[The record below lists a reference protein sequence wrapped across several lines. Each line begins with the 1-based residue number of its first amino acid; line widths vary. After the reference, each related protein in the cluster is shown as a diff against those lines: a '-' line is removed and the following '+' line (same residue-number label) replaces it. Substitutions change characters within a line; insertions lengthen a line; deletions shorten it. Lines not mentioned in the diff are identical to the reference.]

1 MEKNCLTVGILYC
14 IMFAIEKI
22 AADSFGVGRPFAFFD
37 EKCRIV
43 RFDMADIFDLFKQI
57 AKKEEAPTTP
67 IAWIVVGLGNPGKKY
82 FNTRHNAGFLCLDY
96 IAQKENIRIDRSKF
110 HSLCG
115 EGQIAGQRVLLMM
128 PQTFMNHSGTAV
140 KEVMDFY
147 KIDPSHLIV
156 ISDDI
161 AQKPGKIRVRA
172 KGSSGGQK
180 GLGDIIYQL
189 GRDDFPRIRLGV
201 GEKPHPDY
209 DLADWVLSEFNKQE
223 QELMFSAFPYAHEGL
238 CKLLAGDIDMAQ
250 RICNSYSPEEK
261 KA

>member
-1 MEKNCLTVGILYC
+1 
-14 IMFAIEKI
+14 
-22 AADSFGVGRPFAFFD
+22 
-37 EKCRIV
+37 
-43 RFDMADIFDLFKQI
+43 MADIFDLFKKI
-57 AKKEEAPTTP
+57 AKNEETTTTP

-128 PQTFMNHSGTAV
+128 PQTLMNASGLAV
-140 KEVMDFY
+140 KEAMDFY
-147 KIDPSHLIV
+147 KIDLSHIIV
-156 ISDDI
+156 ISDDTT
-161 AQKPGKIRVRA
+161 QRPGKIRIRK
-172 KGSSGGQK
+172 KGSAGGHN
-180 GLGDIIYQL
+180 GLKNIIYHL
-189 GRDDFPRIRLGV
+189 VSEDFQRIRLGV

-223 QELMFSAFPYAHEGL
+223 QELLFASFPCAHEGL
-238 CKLLAGDIDMAQ
+238 CKLLEGDIEMAQ

>member
-1 MEKNCLTVGILYC
+1 MGISYS
-14 IMFAIEKI
+14 IISAIEKF

-37 EKCRIV
+37 IKTQECEV
-43 RFDMADIFDLFKQI
+43 CMADIFDLFKKI
-57 AKKEEAPTTP
+57 AKKEDAPTSP

-96 IAQKENIRIDRSKF
+96 IAQKENIRIERSKF

-161 AQKPGKIRVRA
+161 TQKPGKIRVRA

-209 DLADWVLSEFNKQE
+209 DLADWVVSEFTPDE
-223 QELMFSAFPYAHEGL
+223 QKALFDCFGCAHEGL
-238 CKLLAGDIDMAQ
+238 CKLLEGDIEMAQ

>member
-1 MEKNCLTVGILYC
+1 
-14 IMFAIEKI
+14 
-22 AADSFGVGRPFAFFD
+22 
-37 EKCRIV
+37 
-43 RFDMADIFDLFKQI
+43 MADIFDLFKQI

-82 FNTRHNAGFLCLDY
+82 VNTRHNAGFLCIDY

-115 EGQIAGQRVLLMM
+115 EAQLAGQRVLFLK

-140 KEVMDFY
+140 KEAMDFY
-147 KIDPSHLIV
+147 KIDPSHLVV

-161 AQKPGKIRVRA
+161 AQKPGKIRIRQ

-209 DLADWVLSEFNKQE
+209 DLAAWVLSEFTADE
-223 QELMFSAFPYAHEGL
+223 QKALFDCFGCAHEGL
-238 CKLLAGDIDMAQ
+238 LKLLGGDIAAAQ
-250 RICNSYSPEEK
+250 QICNSYSPEEK

>member
-1 MEKNCLTVGILYC
+1 MT
-14 IMFAIEKI
+14 
-22 AADSFGVGRPFAFFD
+22 
-37 EKCRIV
+37 
-43 RFDMADIFDLFKQI
+43 DIFDLFKKI
-57 AKKEEAPTTP
+57 AKKEEAPISP

-115 EGQIAGQRVLLMM
+115 EGLIAGQRVLLMQ
-128 PQTFMNHSGTAV
+128 PQTLMNHSGVAV
-140 KEVMDFY
+140 KEAMDFY
-147 KIDPSHLIV
+147 KIDLAHVII
-156 ISDDI
+156 ISDDTT
-161 AQKPGKIRVRA
+161 QKPGKIRIRK
-172 KGSSGGQK
+172 KGSAGGHN
-180 GLGDIIYQL
+180 GLKNIIYHL
-189 GRDDFPRIRLGV
+189 VSEDFQRIRLGV

-223 QELMFSAFPYAHEGL
+223 QELLFASFPCAHEGL
-238 CKLLAGDIDMAQ
+238 CKLLEGDIEMAQ

>member
-1 MEKNCLTVGILYC
+1 MRRTPRESGALLRFLV
-14 IMFAIEKI
+14 
-22 AADSFGVGRPFAFFD
+22 
-37 EKCRIV
+37 KCRIV
-43 RFDMADIFDLFKQI
+43 RYAMADIFALFKQI
-57 AKKEEAPTTP
+57 AKKEETP
-67 IAWIVVGLGNPGKKY
+67 ASPISWIVVGLGNPGNKY

-115 EGQIAGQRVLLMM
+115 EGQIAGQRVLFLK

-147 KIDPSHLIV
+147 KIDLSHLIV

-161 AQKPGKIRVRA
+161 AQKPGKIRIRP

-180 GLGDIIYQL
+180 GLGDIITQL
-189 GRDDFPRIRLGV
+189 GNENFPRIRLGV

-209 DLADWVLSEFNKQE
+209 DLAAWVVSEFTSDE
-223 QELMFSAFPYAHEGL
+223 QKALFDCFGCAHEGL
-238 CKLLAGDIDMAQ
+238 LKILGGDIAAAQ
-250 RICNSYSPEEK
+250 QICNSYSPQEK

>member
-1 MEKNCLTVGILYC
+1 
-14 IMFAIEKI
+14 
-22 AADSFGVGRPFAFFD
+22 
-37 EKCRIV
+37 
-43 RFDMADIFDLFKQI
+43 MADIFDLFKQI

-110 HSLCG
+110 HSLYG

-128 PQTFMNHSGTAV
+128 PQTFMNASGTAV
-140 KEVMDFY
+140 REAADFY
-147 KIDPSHLIV
+147 KIDPSHIIV
-156 ISDDI
+156 LSDDI
-161 AQKPGKIRVRA
+161 TQKPGKLRVRQ
-172 KGSSGGQK
+172 KGSAGGHN
-180 GLGDIIYQL
+180 GLKDIIYQL
-189 GRDDFPRIRLGV
+189 NSESFPRIRLGV

-223 QELMFSAFPYAHEGL
+223 QEALFSSFSYAHEGL
-238 CKLLAGDIDMAQ
+238 CKLLAGDMEMAQ
-250 RICNSYSPEEK
+250 RICNSYTPEEK

>member
-1 MEKNCLTVGILYC
+1 MDKIRLTVAPWYSI
-14 IMFAIEKI
+14 IFAIEKT
-22 AADSFGVGRPFAFFD
+22 AADSSGVGRPFAFFYR
-37 EKCRIV
+37 KRRNV
-43 RFDMADIFDLFKQI
+43 RYDMADIFDLFKQI

-115 EGQIAGQRVLLMM
+115 EGQLAGQRVLLLK

-140 KEVMDFY
+140 KEAMDFY

-161 AQKPGKIRVRA
+161 GEVMSLCSRVLVMK
-172 KGSSGGQK
+172 KGRIVRQTNRTEMTVS
-180 GLGDIIYQL
+180 QL
-189 GRDDFPRIRLGV
+189 
-201 GEKPHPDY
+201 EDY
-209 DLADWVLSEFNKQE
+209 LTK
-223 QELMFSAFPYAHEGL
+223 
-238 CKLLAGDIDMAQ
+238 
-250 RICNSYSPEEK
+250 EE
-261 KA
+261 

>member
-1 MEKNCLTVGILYC
+1 
-14 IMFAIEKI
+14 
-22 AADSFGVGRPFAFFD
+22 
-37 EKCRIV
+37 
-43 RFDMADIFDLFKQI
+43 MADIFDLFKQI
-57 AKKEEAPTTP
+57 AKKEDAPTSP

-82 FNTRHNAGFLCLDY
+82 VNTRHNAGFLCMDY

-115 EGQIAGQRVLLMM
+115 EGQLAGQRVLFLK

-140 KEVMDFY
+140 KEAMDFY

-209 DLADWVLSEFNKQE
+209 DLADWVLGKLSKDSSDAISARLDDVYSAA
-223 QELMFSAFPYAHEGL
+223 ELIICG
-238 CKLLAGDIDMAQ
+238 KIDEAMQ
-250 RICNSYSPEEK
+250 RYSK
-261 KA
+261 

>member
-1 MEKNCLTVGILYC
+1 
-14 IMFAIEKI
+14 
-22 AADSFGVGRPFAFFD
+22 
-37 EKCRIV
+37 
-43 RFDMADIFDLFKQI
+43 MADIFDLFRQI

-115 EGQIAGQRVLLMM
+115 EGQIAGQRVLLMQ
-128 PQTFMNHSGTAV
+128 PQTLMNHSGVAV
-140 KEVMDFY
+140 KEAMEFY
-147 KIDPSHLIV
+147 KIDLAHVIV
-156 ISDDI
+156 ISDDTT
-161 AQKPGKIRVRA
+161 QKPGKIRIRK
-172 KGSSGGQK
+172 KGSAGGHN
-180 GLGDIIYQL
+180 GLKNIIYHL
-189 GRDDFPRIRLGV
+189 VSEDFQRIRLGV

-223 QELMFSAFPYAHEGL
+223 QEALFASFPCAHEGL
-238 CKLLAGDIDMAQ
+238 CKLLEGDIEMAQ

>member
-1 MEKNCLTVGILYC
+1 MSR
-14 IMFAIEKI
+14 A
-22 AADSFGVGRPFAFFD
+22 PFCVFWMKTQD
-37 EKCRIV
+37 CEV
-43 RFDMADIFDLFKQI
+43 TMADIFDLFKQI
-57 AKKEEAPTTP
+57 AKKEEAPTSP
-67 IAWIVVGLGNPGKKY
+67 ISWIVVGLGNPGKKY
-82 FNTRHNAGFLCLDY
+82 VNTRHNAGFLCMDY
-96 IAQKENIRIDRSKF
+96 IAQKENIRNDRSKF

-115 EGQIAGQRVLLMM
+115 EAQLAGQRVLFLK

-140 KEVMDFY
+140 KEAMDFY
-147 KIDPSHLIV
+147 KIDPSHLVV

-161 AQKPGKIRVRA
+161 AQKPGKIRIRQ

-209 DLADWVLSEFNKQE
+209 DLAAWVLSEFSSDE
-223 QELMFSAFPYAHEGL
+223 QKALFDCFGCAHEGL
-238 CKLLAGDIDMAQ
+238 LKILGGDIAAAQ
-250 RICNSYSPEEK
+250 QICNSYSPEEK

>member
-1 MEKNCLTVGILYC
+1 MSR
-14 IMFAIEKI
+14 A
-22 AADSFGVGRPFAFFD
+22 PFCVFHP
-37 EKCRIV
+37 KRGNV
-43 RFDMADIFDLFKQI
+43 RYTMADIFDLFKQI

-201 GEKPHPDY
+201 GAKPHPDY
-209 DLADWVLSEFNKQE
+209 DLADWVVSEFNKQE
-223 QELMFSAFPYAHEGL
+223 QELMFAAFPYAHEGL
-238 CKLLAGDIDMAQ
+238 CKLLQGDMEMAQ

>member
-1 MEKNCLTVGILYC
+1 
-14 IMFAIEKI
+14 
-22 AADSFGVGRPFAFFD
+22 
-37 EKCRIV
+37 
-43 RFDMADIFDLFKQI
+43 MADIFDLFKQI
-57 AKKEEAPTTP
+57 AKKEEAPATP

-82 FNTRHNAGFLCLDY
+82 VNTRHNAGFLCLDY
-96 IAQKENIRIDRSKF
+96 ISQKENIRIDRSKF

-115 EGQIAGQRVLLMM
+115 EAQLAGQRVLFLK

-140 KEVMDFY
+140 KEAMDFY

-209 DLADWVLSEFNKQE
+209 DLADWVVSEFNKQE
-223 QELMFSAFPYAHEGL
+223 QELMFAAFPYAHEGL
-238 CKLLAGDIDMAQ
+238 LKLLAGDMEMAQ

>member
-1 MEKNCLTVGILYC
+1 MPVPTQEQYIKMLDTAKEQGYAYPAINVTTIEVINGALKAFAEAKSDGIIQISLGGGQ
-14 IMFAIEKI
+14 FA
-22 AADSFGVGRPFAFFD
+22 
-37 EKCRIV
+37 
-43 RFDMADIFDLFKQI
+43 
-57 AKKEEAPTTP
+57 
-67 IAWIVVGLGNPGKKY
+67 
-82 FNTRHNAGFLCLDY
+82 
-96 IAQKENIRIDRSKF
+96 
-110 HSLCG
+110 
-115 EGQIAGQRVLLMM
+115 
-128 PQTFMNHSGTAV
+128 SGTAV
-140 KEVMDFY
+140 KEAMDFY

-209 DLADWVLSEFNKQE
+209 DLADWVVSEFNKQE
-223 QELMFSAFPYAHEGL
+223 QELMFAAFPYAYEGL
-238 CKLLAGDIDMAQ
+238 CKLLQGDMEMAQ

>member
-1 MEKNCLTVGILYC
+1 
-14 IMFAIEKI
+14 MFAIEKI
-22 AADSFGVGRPFAFFD
+22 AADSFGVGRPFAFSPV
-37 EKCRIV
+37 KRRNV

-115 EGQIAGQRVLLMM
+115 EGQIAGQRVLLLK
-128 PQTFMNHSGTAV
+128 PQTLMNASGTAV
-140 KEVMDFY
+140 REAADFY
-147 KIDPSHLIV
+147 KIDPSHIIV

-161 AQKPGKIRVRA
+161 AQKPGKLRVRA

-189 GRDDFPRIRLGV
+189 GRDDFPRIRIGV

-209 DLADWVLSEFNKQE
+209 DLAAWVLSEFSADE
-223 QELMFSAFPYAHEGL
+223 QKVLFDCFGCAHEGL
-238 CKLLAGDIDMAQ
+238 LKLLAGDIDMAQ

>member
-1 MEKNCLTVGILYC
+1 
-14 IMFAIEKI
+14 
-22 AADSFGVGRPFAFFD
+22 
-37 EKCRIV
+37 
-43 RFDMADIFDLFKQI
+43 MADIFDLFKQI

-82 FNTRHNAGFLCLDY
+82 FNTRHNAGFLCMDY

-128 PQTFMNHSGTAV
+128 PQTFMNASGIAV
-140 KEVMDFY
+140 KEAMDFY
-147 KIDPSHLIV
+147 KIDLAHVIV
-156 ISDDI
+156 ISDDTT
-161 AQKPGKIRVRA
+161 QKPGKIRIRK
-172 KGSSGGQK
+172 KGSAGGHN
-180 GLGDIIYQL
+180 GLKNIIYHL
-189 GRDDFPRIRLGV
+189 VSEDFQRIRLGV

-223 QELMFSAFPYAHEGL
+223 QEALFASFPCAHEGL
-238 CKLLAGDIDMAQ
+238 CKLLAGDIEMAQ

-261 KA
+261 KV